1 MASTI
6 SAGTSAGTALNLTS
20 DTTGNLA
27 FTTGSSNLTA
37 MTLDTNQNVTFANN
51 VTYSGTITA
60 TAFSGNGVA
69 LTAINASNVTSGTL
83 ATARLPTTGVNAS
96 TITTG
101 TLATAQL
108 PTVPVASGGT
118 GLTTLTANNV
128 LIGNG
133 TGNVAFVAP
142 GSNGNILT
150 SNGTAWTSSTPAAGG
165 VTSVATGNGLSGGT
179 ITSTGTLVVACPTF
193 NSVGSYCWAGFVSG
207 VPTAGSNYS
216 TGTGTNQV
224 TSWYWQ
230 GGIASMGG
238 SVNNLSGTWK
248 WMGAGAGGGN
258 DQYIAV
264 LCRVS

>member
-1 MASTI
+1 
-6 SAGTSAGTALNLTS
+6 
-20 DTTGNLA
+20 
-27 FTTGSSNLTA
+27 

-101 TLATAQL
+101 TLAVAQ
-108 PTVPVASGGT
+108 GGT
-118 GLTTLTANNV
+118 GLATLTANNV

-179 ITSTGTLVVACPTF
+179 ITSTGTLIIACPSF
-193 NSVGSYCWAGFVSG
+193 NSVGSYCQCYSTTNG
-207 VPTAGSNYS
+207 TAMTNGSNYS
-216 TGTGTNQV
+216 AGSGANQV
-224 TSWYWQ
+224 QSAYLPWDSGAGAFGLGTT
-230 GGIASMGG
+230 
-238 SVNNLSGTWK
+238 NNLSGTWK
-248 WMGAGAGGGN
+248 WMSAPT
-258 DQYIAV
+258 YIYTAPV
-264 LCRVS
+264 GIACRVS